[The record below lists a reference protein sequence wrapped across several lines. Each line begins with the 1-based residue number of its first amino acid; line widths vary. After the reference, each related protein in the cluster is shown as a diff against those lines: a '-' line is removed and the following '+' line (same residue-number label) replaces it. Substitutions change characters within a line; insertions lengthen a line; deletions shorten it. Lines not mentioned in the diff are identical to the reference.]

1 MMRMGDNRRQ
11 TSNYNGVRVMGS
23 VFQKQVEGSSWIT
36 LYRRSVL
43 YSMVGKECMMSYSS
57 VTMC

>member
-36 LYRRSVL
+36 LYHGTATPVVYCIVWWERSA
-43 YSMVGKECMMSYSS
+43 
-57 VTMC
+57 

>member
-36 LYRRSVL
+36 LYRSPVVYCIVWWERSA
-43 YSMVGKECMMSYSS
+43 
-57 VTMC
+57 